1 MVFVIFLTWIA
12 LLVPLGCFLAAA
24 VAEIRSDEKGRYF
37 FLRMAELGAGVI
49 ALCAI
54 TRTGQYDVLSWR
66 MVGFSLLLGGVSLIS
81 KYSSRVARFCAM
93 FGSASLAF
101 LWYFKGA
108 YHAEQFAFAEFTL
121 LVLFVSAVYGILR
134 YVLC

>member
-1 MVFVIFLTWIA
+1 MVFVILLEWIA
-12 LLVPLGCFLAAA
+12 LLVPLGCFLAAS

-37 FLRMAELGAGVI
+37 FLRMSELGAGVI

-66 MVGFSLLLGGVSLIS
+66 MVAFSLLLGGVSLIS
-81 KYSSRVARFCAM
+81 KYSSRGARFCAV
-93 FGSASLAF
+93 FGSAPLAF

-108 YHAEQFAFAEFTL
+108 YHVEQFAFAEFIL
-121 LVLFVSAVYGILR
+121 LILLASAVYGIFR
-134 YVLC
+134 YVVL

>member
-1 MVFVIFLTWIA
+1 MVFVILLEWIA
-12 LLVPLGCFLAAA
+12 LLVPLGCFLAAS

-37 FLRMAELGAGVI
+37 FLRMSELGAGVI

-66 MVGFSLLLGGVSLIS
+66 MVAFSLLLGGVSLIS
-81 KYSSRVARFCAM
+81 KYSSRGARFCAV
-93 FGSASLAF
+93 FGSATLAF

-108 YHAEQFAFAEFTL
+108 YHVEQFAFAEFIL
-121 LVLFVSAVYGILR
+121 LILLASAVYGIFR
-134 YVLC
+134 YVVL